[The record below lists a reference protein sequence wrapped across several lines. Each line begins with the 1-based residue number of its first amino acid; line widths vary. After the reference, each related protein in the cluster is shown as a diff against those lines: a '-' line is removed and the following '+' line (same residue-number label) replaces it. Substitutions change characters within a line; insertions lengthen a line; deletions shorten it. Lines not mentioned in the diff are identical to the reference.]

1 MSPERED
8 LRPYVGPTPYCNWVI
23 KDRVMAG
30 GYPACL
36 DDEENDELLTV
47 LLRDM
52 GIDTFVCL
60 QSEVWPDVPDAAWR
74 AGRAPR
80 PYTRDIR
87 RLMSSG
93 RDALPNAKID
103 FLHLPIV
110 DGSVTSDDLVDR
122 FCDDL
127 IGKVLSGRRLY
138 VHCWGGHGRTGT
150 IIAVMLGRMYDVTTA
165 QALAR
170 TQQLHDVRRHPQN
183 VGSPSTPVQ
192 VAQVPS
198 PDARAD
204 EKQTPPSAARRRP
217 RGAPQGRAR
226 RKNAA
231 ARPRARG
238 GHRARAQTRGR
249 ETSRGGASALVLRGE
264 FAAHARTRGR
274 HADQAVA
281 VRKRVV
287 SFSSSRSSAKRCLV
301 LLYCRVSETYVAPC
315 DMRRMGRSCE
325 HARA

>member
-47 LLRDM
+47 LLRDL

-170 TQQLHDVRRHPQN
+170 TQQLHDVRGDPQN

-192 VAQVPS
+192 VAQVRRLL
-198 PDARAD
+198 ARAAN
-204 EKQTPPSAARRRP
+204 EKQTPPPPAAAATAARLEAERVEKTRR
-217 RGAPQGRAR
+217 RDLEREEGI
-226 RKNAA
+226 
-231 ARPRARG
+231 
-238 GHRARAQTRGR
+238 ARAQRR
-249 ETSRGGASALVLRGE
+249 
-264 FAAHARTRGR
+264 
-274 HADQAVA
+274 AVE
-281 VRKRVV
+281 KRAEV
-287 SFSSSRSSAKRCLV
+287 
-301 LLYCRVSETYVAPC
+301 
-315 DMRRMGRSCE
+315 
-325 HARA
+325 ARARSYSGVRTPRTPVLAGDTPTRRWR

>member
-1 MSPERED
+1 
-8 LRPYVGPTPYCNWVI
+8 
-23 KDRVMAG
+23 MAG

-110 DGSVTSDDLVDR
+110 DGTSPPTTSWIASATTSSAR
-122 FCDDL
+122 C
-127 IGKVLSGRRLY
+127 SPA
-138 VHCWGGHGRTGT
+138 GGPR
-150 IIAVMLGRMYDVTTA
+150 ALLGRPRAHRDHHRGH
-165 QALAR
+165 AR
-170 TQQLHDVRRHPQN
+170 AHVRRHHRAGARQ
-183 VGSPSTPVQ
+183 
-192 VAQVPS
+192 
-198 PDARAD
+198 DAA
-204 EKQTPPSAARRRP
+204 AARRTGRP
-217 RGAPQGRAR
+217 P
-226 RKNAA
+226 K
-231 ARPRARG
+231 
-238 GHRARAQTRGR
+238 
-249 ETSRGGASALVLRGE
+249 RGGAPRRPCRWRRCDACSRAPKTKSKRRRRRRRRRRRAQLEADASKKRGGATSSARRPSRARTDARSRRGRGGARALVLRGE
-264 FAAHARTRGR
+264 FAAHARGRGR

>member
-170 TQQLHDVRRHPQN
+170 TQQLHDVRGDPQN

-192 VAQVPS
+192 VAQVRRLL
-198 PDARAD
+198 ARAEN
-204 EKQTPPSAARRRP
+204 EKQTPPAAAAAATAARLKAERVEKTRR
-217 RGAPQGRAR
+217 RDLEREEAIARAHRRAVEKRAEVARAR
-226 RKNAA
+226 SYSGVSS
-231 ARPRARG
+231 PRTPVLAG
-238 GHRARAQTRGR
+238 DTPTRR
-249 ETSRGGASALVLRGE
+249 WR
-264 FAAHARTRGR
+264 
-274 HADQAVA
+274 
-281 VRKRVV
+281 
-287 SFSSSRSSAKRCLV
+287 
-301 LLYCRVSETYVAPC
+301 
-315 DMRRMGRSCE
+315 
-325 HARA
+325 

>member
-1 MSPERED
+1 
-8 LRPYVGPTPYCNWVI
+8 
-23 KDRVMAG
+23 MAG

-122 FCDDL
+122 FCDD
-127 IGKVLSGRRLY
+127 
-138 VHCWGGHGRTGT
+138 
-150 IIAVMLGRMYDVTTA
+150 
-165 QALAR
+165 
-170 TQQLHDVRRHPQN
+170 
-183 VGSPSTPVQ
+183 
-192 VAQVPS
+192 
-198 PDARAD
+198 
-204 EKQTPPSAARRRP
+204 
-217 RGAPQGRAR
+217 
-226 RKNAA
+226 
-231 ARPRARG
+231 
-238 GHRARAQTRGR
+238 HR
-249 ETSRGGASALVLRGE
+249 
-264 FAAHARTRGR
+264 
-274 HADQAVA
+274 
-281 VRKRVV
+281 
-287 SFSSSRSSAKRCLV
+287 
-301 LLYCRVSETYVAPC
+301 
-315 DMRRMGRSCE
+315 
-325 HARA
+325 